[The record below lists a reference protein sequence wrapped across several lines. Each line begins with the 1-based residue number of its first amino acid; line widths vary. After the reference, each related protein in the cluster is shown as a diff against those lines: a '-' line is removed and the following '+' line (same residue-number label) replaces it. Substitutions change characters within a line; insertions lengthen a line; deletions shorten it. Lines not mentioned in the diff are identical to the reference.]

1 MSAIPT
7 PPPQSV
13 DDRQALPHEQQQ
25 DRRPSVP
32 PSEGFSADSE
42 RTVADTPELDEK
54 KLRRSLSED
63 PTLSDVA
70 EKPPQSPSHASS
82 PSPHLD
88 SQLDNGKSNTNDSSN
103 TTSDETIGRN
113 DGKKRRIGW
122 HKHEKKDRDEGKK
135 DKDDV
140 EAQRA
145 PDIYDRFPPRKK
157 KLIVAI
163 VAYSAFLGR
172 EYEDPSGP
180 LLLSTPPPPVPAQSH
195 SIRRGGDFPI
205 ATLVR

>member
-1 MSAIPT
+1 MSAIPPS
-7 PPPQSV
+7 PPPPTAA
-13 DDRQALPHEQQQ
+13 ALPPSETEL

-54 KLRRSLSED
+54 KLRLSSDE
-63 PTLSDVA
+63 LSDVP
-70 EKPPQSPSHASS
+70 EKPRPSPSPTHSHSHSVSQLSRGAPNARTSNTHAALPANSAPAESNASHAS
-82 PSPHLD
+82 HAD
-88 SQLDNGKSNTNDSSN
+88 S
-103 TTSDETIGRN
+103 TIGKNEGKKGWRIGKK
-113 DGKKRRIGW
+113 DGKK
-122 HKHEKKDRDEGKK
+122 HKESK
-135 DKDDV
+135 KDDV

-172 EYEDPSGP
+172 K
-180 LLLSTPPPPVPAQSH
+180 
-195 SIRRGGDFPI
+195 
-205 ATLVR
+205 LV